1 MNGRPDPKFPDDE
14 SKIRKP
20 SPKVMGDLI
29 DSAIRL
35 SRHEA
40 MILGMDV
47 QPRTGLAIA
56 VQNGLTIDDIR
67 ELVENYHKNTATLTK
82 AVDVTPLQIAPPAE
96 PEPAVDIASVN
107 GTARGLT
114 FEELL
119 GARDGKGERE

>member
-1 MNGRPDPKFPDDE
+1 VGRDERPAWPKGSLQNPQAG
-14 SKIRKP
+14 
-20 SPKVMGDLI
+20 PKVMGDLI

-47 QPRTGLAIA
+47 QPWDALAAA

-67 ELVENYHKNTATLTK
+67 ELVEQYHKNTAILKK
-82 AVDVTPLQIAPPAE
+82 AIDVPPQDLIPTLQIEPPAE

-107 GTARGLT
+107 GTAHGLT
-114 FEELL
+114 FEE
-119 GARDGKGERE
+119 